1 MAKRIALIIANHTY
15 QDSNLAGFVSP
26 PTDVATL
33 AEVLRHPALGNFTQ
47 VETLVDQSAQ
57 ELRQRVSALFHWKQ
71 RPDELVLYWVGHG
84 LIDPTGQLYLLTADT
99 RQDALTDTALP
110 AAFIT
115 HWLDRSFSR
124 HKIVVLDAAF
134 NRLAEENGGTSW
146 QQVPLLQPL
155 DLGQFFKGRGHG
167 RTVLAANRIPAG
179 AGNFTE
185 QLIQALQSGAAD
197 ANQDGQIDLDELL
210 QYLIQQAASSGNLL
224 TPRQWR
230 YNHPDKFIIARN
242 PHHFVPARP
251 VKWDL
256 IVGAIMTPTTIIAI
270 GGSADLRTSVGMAG
284 LFLLLYALL
293 YLAHD

>member
-26 PTDVATL
+26 PVDIATL
-33 AEVLRHPALGNFTQ
+33 AQVLRNPALGSFTQ
-47 VETLVDQSAQ
+47 VETLVNCSVS

-71 RPDELVLYWVGHG
+71 RHDELLLYWVGHG
-84 LIDPTGQLYLLTADT
+84 LVDSAGQLYLLTADT
-99 RQDALTDTALP
+99 RLEALTDTALP

-124 HKIVVLDAAF
+124 HKLLVLDCAF
-134 NRLAEENGGTSW
+134 SSLFTVDDEYSGA
-146 QQVPLLQPL
+146 VPEV
-155 DLGQFFKGRGHG
+155 GEFFKGRGHS
-167 RTVLAANRIPAG
+167 RTILASQPSLNYPQARAG
-179 AGNFTE
+179 DFTA
-185 QLIQALQSGAAD
+185 QLIQALPGGAAD

-210 QYLIQQAASSGNLL
+210 QYLIQQAASSGSLF

-230 YNHPDKFIIARN
+230 YYHPDKFIIARN

-256 IVGAIMTPTTIIAI
+256 IIGAIMAPTTIIAI
-270 GGSADLRTSVGMAG
+270 GGQADLRTSVGMAG

-293 YLAHD
+293 YMAHD